1 MALFWKKAEEK
12 KAVQNMGLSVKVE
25 YVTALQEVRL
35 LDNFSAKI
43 IQRIKDSFSFSFK
56 RERCKMDAKRSMEH
70 RSLSLLSYWAV
81 STITILESPCFACSI
96 TAASSF

>member
-56 RERCKMDAKRSMEH
+56 KGTLQNGCEKVHGASLPFSTFLLGCIHNYNTGISLFRLLYYRC
-70 RSLSLLSYWAV
+70 L
-81 STITILESPCFACSI
+81 
-96 TAASSF
+96 